1 MANGNFIA
9 VFIEEADVPQALPTG
24 LAGGPEKERQ
34 LLQVRQLS
42 RRTKCCLGPPPPRMG
57 AQVEAA
63 RPHWSHVWL
72 WPLTPGGQGPRWGRR
87 GFQTQAS
94 FPAGPEGP
102 CGPFEIDP
110 RSGRGGWSGLHP
122 ERLQELVPRKA
133 EAAQTPARW
142 AASQTHSPTTL
153 AVPRA
158 CSCSLHLGPAHL
170 RPTAPDVQM
179 PRPKAHVVQE
189 DQGSPSPSASAAPDF
204 ILQLHEPRVSETGS
218 HWFCVHLP
226 ANWRQGQRLPT
237 TSSPELSSSGHLLG
251 AAHLFLLRRRVCVL
265 GACDRLLRGGQGA
278 ASAFLR
284 GWDWEPGPSPGH
296 SWVSGHG
303 GAAWSSPAV
312 SLPTRPLPSP
322 FPTWLEQPGP
332 TASGLP
338 GWGSGAERLSRQQPH
353 GASGCKAPSTGR
365 GDPDK
370 G

>member
-1 MANGNFIA
+1 MA
-9 VFIEEADVPQALPTG
+9 PL
-24 LAGGPEKERQ
+24 R
-34 LLQVRQLS
+34 
-42 RRTKCCLGPPPPRMG
+42 
-57 AQVEAA
+57 
-63 RPHWSHVWL
+63 
-72 WPLTPGGQGPRWGRR
+72 LTPGQG
-87 GFQTQAS
+87 
-94 FPAGPEGP
+94 
-102 CGPFEIDP
+102 
-110 RSGRGGWSGLHP
+110 GGGSGLHP